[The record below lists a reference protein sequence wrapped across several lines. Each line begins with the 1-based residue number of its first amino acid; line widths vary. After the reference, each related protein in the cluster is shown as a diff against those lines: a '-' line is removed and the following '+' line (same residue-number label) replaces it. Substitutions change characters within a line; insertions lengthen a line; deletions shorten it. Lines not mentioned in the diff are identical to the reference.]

1 MSRKSIHSAFRS
13 VGKNAFSPRHLA
25 FMLDYAEKNGY
36 TVTGGA
42 MGNLVC
48 SVREENGQLA
58 GYFEV
63 WLPIE

>member
-1 MSRKSIHSAFRS
+1 MIPPEQKKRAPLNRSA
-13 VGKNAFSPRHLA
+13 APRHLA
-25 FMLDYAEKNGY
+25 FLLDYAEAGGY